1 MQNLLRFF
9 YVYRAF
15 FIFLLLE
22 TYCLYHIVTN
32 KSYHKS
38 TYLNATQAWS
48 SGIYTFFDDLSQY
61 LNLSNENNNLAE
73 ENAILRKHLEAFLSV
88 DELPMGLVTDSLLQN
103 KFEVIPAKVI
113 NNPVNLIDNYFTI
126 NKGKEDG
133 VKERMGVITN
143 KGVVG
148 VVKDVSEHFSIA
160 MSLMNTQLRVP
171 AKIKG
176 QYQFGYVQWNG
187 DNINETQLW
196 NISNYLDVK
205 KGDTVTST
213 SSSHKFPENTKI
225 GVVKDIVSVKGKPYY
240 DINVILTNDIQQL
253 HYVYLIENKFKKEQ
267 KKLEKNYFNDAGTDQ

>member
-15 FIFLLLE
+15 FVFLLLE

-133 VKERMGVITN
+133 V
-143 KGVVG
+143 
-148 VVKDVSEHFSIA
+148 
-160 MSLMNTQLRVP
+160 
-171 AKIKG
+171 
-176 QYQFGYVQWNG
+176 
-187 DNINETQLW
+187 
-196 NISNYLDVK
+196 
-205 KGDTVTST
+205 
-213 SSSHKFPENTKI
+213 
-225 GVVKDIVSVKGKPYY
+225 
-240 DINVILTNDIQQL
+240 
-253 HYVYLIENKFKKEQ
+253 
-267 KKLEKNYFNDAGTDQ
+267 

>member
-88 DELPMGLVTDSLLQN
+88 DELPMGLVTDSMLQN

-240 DINVILTNDIQQL
+240 DINVVLTNDIQQL

>member
-1 MQNLLRFF
+1 M
-9 YVYRAF
+9 
-15 FIFLLLE
+15 
-22 TYCLYHIVTN
+22 YHIVTN

-126 NKGKEDG
+126 NKGTEDG

-240 DINVILTNDIQQL
+240 DINVALTNDIQQL

-267 KKLEKNYFNDAGTDQ
+267 KKLEENYFNDAGTDQ

>member
-15 FIFLLLE
+15 FVFLLLE

-240 DINVILTNDIQQL
+240 DINVVLTNDIQQL